1 MNIIYDDKCGFCTK
15 FSEWCVRSNNKF
27 ITLPVRSKEAR
38 QILRA
43 RGIQFIDL
51 QTIYFVNGGRV
62 FNRSQAVFNIFKN
75 FKFPYYFISFGLLLP
90 ISITDY
96 LYKIV
101 AKNRYIIS
109 SKIFN

>member
-43 RGIQFIDL
+43 QGIQFIDL
-51 QTIYFVNGGRV
+51 QTIYFVNGGEV
-62 FNRSQAVFNIFKN
+62 FNKSRAVFNIFKN
-75 FKFPYYFISFGLLLP
+75 FKYPYYFISFGSVLP
-90 ISITDY
+90 RFITDF

-101 AKNRYIIS
+101 AKNRYVLS
-109 SKIFN
+109 SKLFN